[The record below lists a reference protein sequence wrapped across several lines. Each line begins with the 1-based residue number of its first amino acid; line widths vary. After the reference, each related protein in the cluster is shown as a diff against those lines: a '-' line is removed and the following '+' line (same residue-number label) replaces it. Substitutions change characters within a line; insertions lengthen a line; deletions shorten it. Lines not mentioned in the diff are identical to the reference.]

1 MALDAVRD
9 GVGPRFPIEIRLS
22 GDDMTENGLHLEDY
36 IKVAQMVDDK
46 VDLFNISA
54 GDHEDPA
61 LFCRTHPSAFYP
73 HGANVYLAAEIK
85 KHVKK
90 PVACVGSLNDP
101 AQMEEI
107 IATGKAD
114 IVELARA
121 LLADPYLP
129 QKASKG
135 QADDITP
142 CLRCFECFGETTKTD
157 HIRCTVNPRMG
168 QQFWEKTPRET
179 AEHRKRILVAG
190 GGPAGMEAA
199 ITMAK
204 RGHDVTLA
212 EKSGQLGG
220 NLIPAGAPYFKQ
232 DIVEFLA
239 VLVKR
244 VKESEIKIILN
255 TEVTEDYL
263 KKFSPDVFFIAIG
276 SSEIVPPVKGING
289 NNVITAI
296 DAELHPEKLGKRVA
310 ILGGGLVGAEAAV
323 SFYHEGKECTVIEM
337 KNEIA
342 GEVSPLYRGGLM
354 PEVQKAAK
362 IHTNTTVKEIL
373 PQGLVCDGGEGEFI
387 VEADTVV
394 IAAGFR
400 SPYETVDRLCSL
412 AGEYHIL
419 GDCKNVGQIYHAINT
434 AYYAALSV

>member
-1 MALDAVRD
+1 
-9 GVGPRFPIEIRLS
+9 
-22 GDDMTENGLHLEDY
+22 
-36 IKVAQMVDDK
+36 
-46 VDLFNISA
+46 
-54 GDHEDPA
+54 
-61 LFCRTHPSAFYP
+61 
-73 HGANVYLAAEIK
+73 VYLAAEIK

-129 QKASKG
+129 KKALKG

-142 CLRCFECFGETTKTD
+142 CLRCFECFGETTKTE
-157 HIRCTVNPRMG
+157 HIRCTVNPLMG
-168 QQFWEKTPRET
+168 QQFWEKTPRKKPE
-179 AEHRKRILVAG
+179 RGKKVLVAG

-199 ITMAK
+199 IIAAK

-220 NLIPAGAPYFKQ
+220 NLLPAGAPYFKR

-239 VLVKR
+239 VLIKR
-244 VKESEIKIILN
+244 VNESGVKILLN
-255 TEVTEDYL
+255 TEVTEEYL
-263 KKFSPDVFFIAIG
+263 KNFSPDVLFVALG
-276 SSEIVPPVKGING
+276 SSEIVPPVKGIDG
-289 NNVITAI
+289 NNVITVI
-296 DAELHPEKLGKRVA
+296 DAELHPEKLGKQVA
-310 ILGGGLVGAEAAV
+310 IIGGGLAGAEAAV
-323 SFYHEGKECTVIEM
+323 SFNHAGKGCTIIEM

-342 GEVSPLYRGGLM
+342 EEVNSLYRGGLM

-362 IHTNTTVKEIL
+362 IYTNTTVKEIL
-373 PQGLVCDGGEGEFI
+373 PQGLVCNNGKGEFM

-394 IAAGFR
+394 VAAGFR
-400 SPYETVDRLCSL
+400 SPYETVDRLCGL
-412 AGEYHIL
+412 AKEYHII